1 MSRIFEKGVLVP
13 LPCFFTATEE
23 VDYNAYSQHIRNVCI
38 NGIIPVVSGSLGEA
52 VHIDH
57 DERRKLIITA
67 RQALDSMGKESVP
80 IMAGVGALSTRES
93 IKLAKEAAEAGADY
107 AIVIPP
113 GYYAGA
119 MTFEALKEYFKDIAA
134 ASPIPVFMYNFPA
147 VSGGIDMSSDL
158 IEAIAIESPN
168 IVGIKLTCGSVGKLG
183 RLAQKFHGT
192 EKKFTCLAGFIDFML
207 PTLIVGGKGAVTG
220 VPNFA
225 PKTCAKLWDLCE
237 RAMVQTESLSEANRL
252 HYLVSQADWEA
263 SKVGI
268 AGMKALLSH
277 INGYGPNPRRP
288 LLPLDEDKAKAF
300 VECSAI
306 VEIMKYEKSL

>member
-1 MSRIFEKGVLVP
+1 MTRIFEKGVLVP
-13 LPCFFTATEE
+13 LPCFFTANEE
-23 VDYNAYSQHIRNVCI
+23 VDYEAYSKHIRNVCI
-38 NGIIPVVSGSLGEA
+38 DGIIPVVSGSLGEA

-57 DERRKLIITA
+57 DERRKLITTA
-67 RQALDSMGKESVP
+67 RQTLDYMGQKNVP

-93 IKLAKEAAEAGADY
+93 ILLAKEAAEAGADY

-119 MTFEALKEYFKDIAA
+119 MSFDALKGYFQDIAA

-158 IEAIAIESPN
+158 IESIAGESPN
-168 IVGIKLTCGSVGKLG
+168 VVGIKLTCGSVGKLG
-183 RLAQKFHGT
+183 RLAQKFDGAD
-192 EKKFTCLAGFIDFML
+192 KQFICLAGFIDFML

-225 PKTCAKLWDLCE
+225 PKTCVKLWNLCE
-237 RAMVQTESLSEANRL
+237 KTMTQADLLRQTNRL

-288 LLPLDEDKAKAF
+288 LMPLDEAKAKAF
-300 VECSAI
+300 IECPAI
-306 VEIMKYEKSL
+306 VEILKYEDSL